1 MKVRLKDL
9 IRKYKKQITIAAVVV
24 GVIAILALLY
34 HFVIH
39 PWFEFWQNENKFKEA
54 AEKYYERNSARL
66 PKENGEYKTV
76 YLQELYSEK
85 FITETL
91 FIPNTGRLCSMEDSW
106 VRVFKED
113 DEYHYY
119 TYLKCG
125 FYQSSTDH
133 EGPEITLEGE
143 SPYLLYFN
151 STYEDPGIKSV
162 IDDKDG
168 ELDISSVTIDTSKVN
183 PKEIGTYQVTY
194 TAYDKMKNKGE
205 VTREVKVVSNLS
217 DLIKANTDETHTYKG
232 FAVNNYVLFSG
243 MLWRIVGL
251 NDDGTI
257 KIVLE
262 DSAANLI
269 YGDSSYDESNVK
281 KWLNNVFYNA
291 LNDKETYIKQDSTFC
306 IDTVTDLNNPTC
318 NELSTPAPVGMISAT
333 DYKNSFNENG
343 ESYLLNMVGFWFTNH
358 TGTANYVWAS
368 FRGAPMDYEWD
379 NLGAVRP
386 VINLLPDQLYVQE
399 GAGTYANPYKL
410 YDYEYGKENDL
421 LNTRLIGEYVMYS
434 NNAWR
439 ITGFDQDG
447 NIELTNAGT
456 LRDSNNQDIYA
467 MYKDI
472 YEYPKLDPTDEL
484 NLGYVLDQEV
494 ALQISGQY
502 LIRHDWTIKE
512 LSDAQYDQANTTTIT
527 SYVSLPNSSDLFS
540 GTNSNS
546 SYKITQYWLADYIT
560 MYQEVVPVVNAVN
573 GYGFIVSIRE
583 YNSNAIKAKVYIS
596 KDARISGGKGT
607 ASNAYYLK

>member
-1 MKVRLKDL
+1 
-9 IRKYKKQITIAAVVV
+9 
-24 GVIAILALLY
+24 
-34 HFVIH
+34 
-39 PWFEFWQNENKFKEA
+39 
-54 AEKYYERNSARL
+54 
-66 PKENGEYKTV
+66 
-76 YLQELYSEK
+76 
-85 FITETL
+85 
-91 FIPNTGRLCSMEDSW
+91 
-106 VRVFKED
+106 
-113 DEYHYY
+113 
-119 TYLKCG
+119 
-125 FYQSSTDH
+125 
-133 EGPEITLEGE
+133 
-143 SPYLLYFN
+143 
-151 STYEDPGIKSV
+151 
-162 IDDKDG
+162 
-168 ELDISSVTIDTSKVN
+168 
-183 PKEIGTYQVTY
+183 
-194 TAYDKMKNKGE
+194 
-205 VTREVKVVSNLS
+205 
-217 DLIKANTDETHTYKG
+217 
-232 FAVNNYVLFSG
+232 
-243 MLWRIVGL
+243 
-251 NDDGTI
+251 
-257 KIVLE
+257 
-262 DSAANLI
+262 
-269 YGDSSYDESNVK
+269 
-281 KWLNNVFYNA
+281 
-291 LNDKETYIKQDSTFC
+291 
-306 IDTVTDLNNPTC
+306 
-318 NELSTPAPVGMISAT
+318 
-333 DYKNSFNENG
+333 
-343 ESYLLNMVGFWFTNH
+343 
-358 TGTANYVWAS
+358 
-368 FRGAPMDYEWD
+368 
-379 NLGAVRP
+379 
-386 VINLLPDQLYVQE
+386 
-399 GAGTYANPYKL
+399 
-410 YDYEYGKENDL
+410 
-421 LNTRLIGEYVMYS
+421 MYS